1 MFIIVRLNMV
11 RRKCKHCPVP
21 DCQSKFLVRLAN
33 HLSQVHEFSELER
46 KYWLQFAKLQTI
58 KMVRV
63 YEKEGEPR
71 TIFL

>member
-1 MFIIVRLNMV
+1 MKRL
-11 RRKCKHCPVP
+11 KCKHCPVP
-21 DCQSKFLVRLAN
+21 DCQSTFLVRLAN

>member
-1 MFIIVRLNMV
+1 MFIIVGLNIV

-21 DCQSKFLVRLAN
+21 DY
-33 HLSQVHEFSELER
+33 QVHEFSELER
-46 KYWLQFAKLQTI
+46 KYWLQLAKLQTT

-71 TIFL
+71 TIFYKWCM